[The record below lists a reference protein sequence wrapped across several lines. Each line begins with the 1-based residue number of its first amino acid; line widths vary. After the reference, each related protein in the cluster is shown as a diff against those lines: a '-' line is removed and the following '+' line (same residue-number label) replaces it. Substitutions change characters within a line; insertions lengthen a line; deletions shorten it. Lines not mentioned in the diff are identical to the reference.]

1 MNRGDVVIVPFPY
14 QDRPGGGPLLY
25 CATTPPKERACMSTP
40 VRTTPT
46 SDWPPDILDFAA
58 RRQVGDLLGPLRLA
72 LDRLF
77 PTAQSIRAH
86 LEEDLEIRDDRH
98 LTFEVRVP
106 RADVPDFAAAKRRW
120 HEELFRLCPAPSV
133 CLFRLTLV
141 RVA

>member
-1 MNRGDVVIVPFPY
+1 
-14 QDRPGGGPLLY
+14 
-25 CATTPPKERACMSTP
+25 MSTP

-46 SDWPPDILDFAA
+46 SHWPPDLLDFAT
-58 RRQVGDLLGPLRLA
+58 RRQVGDLLDPLRLA
-72 LDRLF
+72 LERLF

-106 RADVPDFAAAKRRW
+106 RADVPDFAAAKWRW
-120 HEELFRLCPAPSV
+120 HEELFRLCPAPSA
-133 CLFRLTLV
+133 CLFRLTLL